1 MWGRTDAAP
10 LVVRKVQDVSQ
21 DSRGDD
27 GAKRPTIYD
36 VAAAAGV
43 NPSTVSRAFSRPGRV
58 SDQTAAHI
66 HAVAAQ
72 LGYRTDKIFRAPSS
86 RQTHLIALAISDVT
100 NPFCFSIIRG
110 AEAEAT
116 ARGYSLMLLD
126 AQESQLREKQLLDH
140 SLPQMDGLLVSSSR
154 MSDTAL
160 RSASRKVP
168 AVVMNRVVSG
178 LSCVIPDTARGIR
191 RALEHLASLGHR
203 KVVYVAGPEASF
215 ADGMRY
221 RAFREACYE
230 LELIDQRVGP
240 GVPTVKG
247 GARLADQVRAN
258 GATAAL
264 CYNDLM
270 AIGVIRRAK
279 ELGWTVPGD
288 LSVVGFDNT
297 FASDLISPSL
307 TTIAAPLAQ
316 MAQRAVQLL
325 VGQIQ
330 HQHEAT
336 EPMVL
341 PIQLIERE
349 STGPIV
355 PS

>member
-1 MWGRTDAAP
+1 MSEGAP
-10 LVVRKVQDVSQ
+10 VDQTGK
-21 DSRGDD
+21 
-27 GAKRPTIYD
+27 KPTIYD

-66 HAVAAQ
+66 HKVAQ
-72 LGYRTDKIFRAPSS
+72 ELGYRTDKIFRAPTARRTS
-86 RQTHLIALAISDVT
+86 LIALAISDVT

-140 SLPQMDGLLVSSSR
+140 SLPQVDGLLVSSSR

-160 RSASRKVP
+160 RAASRKVP
-168 AVVMNRVVSG
+168 TVVMNRVVSG
-178 LSCVIPDTARGIR
+178 LSCVVPDTPRGIR
-191 RALEHLASLGHR
+191 RALEHLAMLGHR
-203 KVVYVAGPEASF
+203 RVVYVAGPEASY
-215 ADGMRY
+215 ADGVRY
-221 RAFREACYE
+221 RAFREACFE

-247 GARLADQVRAN
+247 GARLADALRAS
-258 GATAAL
+258 GATAAI

-279 ELGWTVPGD
+279 ELGWNVPGD

-297 FASDLISPSL
+297 FASDLISPAL

-316 MAQRAVQLL
+316 MAQRSVQLL

-330 HQHEAT
+330 HHHEAR

-349 STGPIV
+349 STGPHL
-355 PS
+355 S

>member
-1 MWGRTDAAP
+1 
-10 LVVRKVQDVSQ
+10 
-21 DSRGDD
+21 
-27 GAKRPTIYD
+27 
-36 VAAAAGV
+36 
-43 NPSTVSRAFSRPGRV
+43 
-58 SDQTAAHI
+58 
-66 HAVAAQ
+66 
-72 LGYRTDKIFRAPSS
+72 
-86 RQTHLIALAISDVT
+86 
-100 NPFCFSIIRG
+100 
-110 AEAEAT
+110 
-116 ARGYSLMLLD
+116 MLLD

-140 SLPQMDGLLVSSSR
+140 SLPQIDGLLVSSSR

-160 RSASRKVP
+160 RSASRRVP
-168 AVVMNRVVSG
+168 TVVMNRVVGG
-178 LSCVIPDTARGIR
+178 LPSVVPDTGRGIR

-203 KVVYVAGPEASF
+203 RVVYVAGPEASW

-230 LELIDQRVGP
+230 LDLVDQRVGP

-247 GARLADQVRAN
+247 GAQRADALRAS

-279 ELGWTVPGD
+279 ELGWRVPGD

-297 FASDLISPSL
+297 FASDLISPAL

-316 MAQRAVQLL
+316 MAQRSVQLL

-330 HQHEAT
+330 HKPAPA

-341 PIQLIERE
+341 PIQLVQRE
-349 STGPIV
+349 STGPV
-355 PS
+355 DLG